1 MPSRLMFSQAGDKSW
16 INDILSQRIENPIL
30 KSASPYIACDFR
42 LRRYNPRMEIT
53 LTTPALLF
61 PAISLLMLAYTN
73 RFLTLATIIRNLYDR
88 HSSVPSENLVKQIA
102 NLRYR
107 TYLIRNMQIFG
118 VLSLLFCVTSMF
130 ALFAGWTA
138 GGQWTFGLALVL
150 MMVSMGISLRELQIS
165 VGALDLLLADMEEHE
180 NIG

>member
-1 MPSRLMFSQAGDKSW
+1 
-16 INDILSQRIENPIL
+16 
-30 KSASPYIACDFR
+30 
-42 LRRYNPRMEIT
+42 MEINI
-53 LTTPALLF
+53 TTPALLF

-88 HSSVPSENLVKQIA
+88 YGSVPNDNLHGQIR

-118 VLSLLFCVTSMF
+118 VLSLLFCMISMF
-130 ALFAGWTA
+130 SLFSGWIMA
-138 GGQWTFGLALVL
+138 GQWAFAIALIL
-150 MMVSMGISLRELQIS
+150 MMVSMLISLRELFIS

-180 NIG
+180 KTG